1 MPLLKKN
8 TAAKDSIDGNTEN
21 NDLDRLDTN
30 ANRHEGQSNQE
41 LALIVNTALIKS
53 LQKAEK
59 RRQKKITKR
68 TRQHE
73 KNI

>member
-1 MPLLKKN
+1 LPLLKKN